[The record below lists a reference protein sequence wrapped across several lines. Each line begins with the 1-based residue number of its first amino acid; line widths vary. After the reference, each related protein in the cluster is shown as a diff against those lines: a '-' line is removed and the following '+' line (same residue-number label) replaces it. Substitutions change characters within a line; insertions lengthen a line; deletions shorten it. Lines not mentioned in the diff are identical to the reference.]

1 MSTSTDFGLVTDA
14 ELYER
19 IEVCPPYFALS
30 DVRRESADVVT
41 ARIRPSQSLGEE
53 VGPISAAETGRHLA
67 ILGSCA
73 AAFVN
78 PVVSRHFYLAYDAEL
93 RRSRTRIEPEYDGEL
108 FLRARSHFVDSSTA
122 VALADLRTED
132 DRTVYTLV
140 VFYLVV
146 PEADF
151 RALFADNERPDAPLA
166 GRPDP
171 YHDVIGLGDIS
182 IWDTRMHASL
192 GEIDPY
198 RCAGHFPGL
207 PAMPVAFLMSNIG
220 HATGQLLSHVLSRDT
235 TGFVVREASIRAEN
249 LAFAGEKVDLHVEYQ
264 RFASGTHWFHCA
276 AIADGSKPVGKAHV
290 KLRVRD

>member
-1 MSTSTDFGLVTDA
+1 MSTDLSVVTTE
-14 ELYER
+14 ELFER
-19 IEVCPPYFALS
+19 IEVVPPYFALS

-41 ARIRPSQSLGEE
+41 ARVHPSQSLGDE

-67 ILGSCA
+67 IVGSCA

-78 PVVSRHFYLAYDAEL
+78 PVAGRHFYLAYDAEL
-93 RRSRTRIEPEYDGEL
+93 RRSRTRVEPDHGGD
-108 FLRARSHFVDSSTA
+108 FLVRARSHFVDSSTA
-122 VALADLRTED
+122 VALADIKTED
-132 DRTVYTLV
+132 DRTIYTLV
-140 VFYLVV
+140 VFFLVV
-146 PEADF
+146 PESDF
-151 RALFADNERPDAPLA
+151 RALFGDHVQDDAPLE

-171 YHDVIGLGDIS
+171 FHDVIGLYDMS
-182 IWDTRMHASL
+182 VWDTRLHASL
-192 GEIDPY
+192 GAIDPY

-220 HATGQLLSHVLSRDT
+220 SAAGRLLNHVLDRDT
-235 TGFVVREASIRAEN
+235 VSYTVREASIRAEN

-276 AIADGSKPVGKAHV
+276 AIADGSKPVGKAHI

>member
-1 MSTSTDFGLVTDA
+1 MSIDLGIVTEA
-14 ELYER
+14 ELFER

-30 DVRRESADVVT
+30 DVRRESPDVVT
-41 ARIRPSQSLGEE
+41 ARIRASQSLGEE
-53 VGPISAAETGRHLA
+53 EGPIGAAESGRHLA

-73 AAFVN
+73 AAYVN

-93 RRSRTRIEPEYDGEL
+93 RRSRTRVKPDYDGD
-108 FLRARSHFVDSSTA
+108 FLVRARSHFVDSSTA
-122 VALADLRTED
+122 VALTDLRTED
-132 DRTVYTLV
+132 DRTIYTLV

-146 PEADF
+146 AEADF
-151 RALFADNERPDAPLA
+151 RALFADNEGPDAPLE

-171 YHDVIGLGDIS
+171 FHDVVTMTDVS
-182 IWDTRMHASL
+182 VWDTRLHASL

-207 PAMPVAFLMSNIG
+207 PAMPVAFLMTNIG
-220 HATGQLLSHVLSRDT
+220 HAASQLLKHVLSRDT
-235 TGFVVREASIRAEN
+235 VGYVVREASIRAEN

-276 AIADGSKPVGKAHV
+276 AIADGSKPVGKAHI